1 MLSITL
7 MGVKDREKTVIGG
20 IGVSHLL
27 RNVAQKCKKIQT
39 GLL

>member
-1 MLSITL
+1 

-27 RNVAQKCKKIQT
+27 RNVAQKCKKNPNRAALKIFRA
-39 GLL
+39 